1 MRPKTYAVRLVPIA
15 WLLWLPAIAS
25 PEPDLVTD
33 RPDQTESAVVVPPGR
48 VQLETGWT
56 FLRDDESGVR
66 TDTEEAAG
74 TLVRIGLAERVELR
88 VGWAGYISQEVDFAG
103 AMTEADGPGD
113 TALGVKVHLREE
125 QGRAP
130 ELALLAAVSIPSGS
144 DEFSSDE
151 VDPAFQFSAS
161 HGLTERLAIGYNAG
175 MFWTSESG
183 ATLSSFLYTAALG
196 IGVTD
201 RLGAFV
207 ELFGE
212 VPASA
217 SGRPANSFDGGLTYL
232 LRHNIQVDLSGGVGL
247 SSAADDWFVGLG
259 ISARFPR

>member
-1 MRPKTYAVRLVPIA
+1 MRSRTPTIRFVPIA
-15 WLLWLPAIAS
+15 LLLWLPALAS
-25 PEPDLVTD
+25 SEPDLVTD
-33 RPDQTESAVVVPPGR
+33 RPDQTESSVVVRPGR

-56 FLRDDESGVR
+56 FSREDESGER
-66 TDTEEAAG
+66 KDTEEAAG

-88 VGWAGYISQEVDFAG
+88 VGWAGYISEDVDLAG

-113 TALGVKVHLREE
+113 AELGAKLYLREE

-130 ELALLAAVSIPSGS
+130 ELALLAAVSLPTGA

-151 VDPAFQFSAS
+151 LDPSFRISAS
-161 HGLTERLAIGYNAG
+161 HGLSERLAIGYNAG
-175 MFWTSESG
+175 LAWTSESG
-183 ATLSSFLYTAALG
+183 ATLSSYLYTAALG

-212 VPASA
+212 LPASA
-217 SGRPANSFDGGLTYL
+217 PGRPANSVDGGLTYL
-232 LRHNIQVDLSGGVGL
+232 LRDNIQVDLAGGIGL

-259 ISARFPR
+259 ISVRFPR